1 MPSIIT
7 GTPASFAT
15 LDTSGRFII
24 SIPGLPINSPK
35 IHLVFGLI
43 AFLNPSISL
52 GLTNVVSIPN
62 RGKVNLNKLKLP
74 P

>member
-1 MPSIIT
+1 MPSIMT
-7 GTPASFAT
+7 GMPASLAIF
-15 LDTSGRFII
+15 DTSGKFII

-52 GLTNVVSIPN
+52 GFTNVVSIPN

>member
-1 MPSIIT
+1 MIT
-7 GTPASFAT
+7 GIPASLAI

-35 IHLVFGLI
+35 IHLVLGLI
-43 AFLNPSISL
+43 AFLNPSMSL
-52 GLTNVVSIPN
+52 GFTNVVSIPN